1 MKKWFVYRPWNGFVL
16 FSTEEEAQQ
25 EAEILLQ
32 EERDHSMEG
41 WEEDV
46 DEICWGELRQHV
58 IQTNLRFRSVECTC
72 LTKDDCDWPNHD
84 YDCLCNYEL
93 VDVDDEEESM

>member
-1 MKKWFVYRPWNGFVL
+1 MKRWFVYCPWDGFIL
-16 FSTEEEAQQ
+16 FDTEEEAQQ

-32 EERDHSMEG
+32 EERDHSMG

-46 DEICWGELRQHV
+46 DEICWGELKQHV
-58 IQTNLRFRSVECTC
+58 IQTNIRFRSVECTC

-84 YDCLCNYEL
+84 YDCICNYEL
-93 VDVDDEEESM
+93 MDVDVEESI